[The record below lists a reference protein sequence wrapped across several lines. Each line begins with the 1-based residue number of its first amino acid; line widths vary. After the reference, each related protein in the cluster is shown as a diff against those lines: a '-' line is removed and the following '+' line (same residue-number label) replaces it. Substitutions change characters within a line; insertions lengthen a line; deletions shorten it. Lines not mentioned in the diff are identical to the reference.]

1 MASVFARS
9 LASAS
14 RRAVCAAAP
23 HVQLLR
29 APLAVRSA
37 SHVRCAVPSL
47 AHRAFSTEDGAPPP
61 AVDSLDE
68 NRFLELAEKTLN
80 DVQTWIDGI
89 EEMLDE
95 SDISFSVSSA

>member
-61 AVDSLDE
+61 AVNSLDE